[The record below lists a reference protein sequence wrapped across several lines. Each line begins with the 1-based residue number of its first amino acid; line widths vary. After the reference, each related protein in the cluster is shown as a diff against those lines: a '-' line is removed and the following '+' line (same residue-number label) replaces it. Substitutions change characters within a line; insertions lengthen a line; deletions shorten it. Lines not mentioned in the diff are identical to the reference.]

1 MHCQGASTGLVR
13 SLHAFYALC
22 RSRSITSAVVSLC
35 SPMHVPS
42 IARTILP
49 AIVSLQVQ
57 PPASVSCAESLGGM
71 GMVSNVENGNVRMLK
86 LQALFSY
93 RKRAVSNG
101 KQFLFIQP
109 EVSFIVDRPFV
120 FACHA

>member
-1 MHCQGASTGLVR
+1 MARGLDRTGTVAPCLLR
-13 SLHAFYALC
+13 SVSQPIHHF
-22 RSRSITSAVVSLC
+22 RVVSLC

-49 AIVSLQVQ
+49 GIVSLQVQ

-71 GMVSNVENGNVRMLK
+71 GMVSNVENGDVRMLK
-86 LQALFSY
+86 FQALFSY
-93 RKRAVSNG
+93 RKRSVSNG

-120 FACHA
+120 FARHA